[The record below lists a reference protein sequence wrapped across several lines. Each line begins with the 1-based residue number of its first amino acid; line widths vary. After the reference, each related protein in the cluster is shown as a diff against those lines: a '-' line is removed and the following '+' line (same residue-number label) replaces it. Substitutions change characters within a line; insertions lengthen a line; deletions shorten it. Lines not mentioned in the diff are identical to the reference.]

1 MIVKIIEKIKKIF
14 EADDTLESYKAP
26 ILKMIIS
33 IIIIILVLI
42 SGRLINIDNRVID
55 IITRLMGAQIIIL
68 CILRVYISW
77 SEFSMVQDNRD
88 KKNANYQKFLKM
100 AINISLE
107 KTLSII
113 FDNDIIG
120 FEILYNEKIINIG
133 ASSDSNN
140 GSSKFFDKHY
150 FINDNE
156 FEDFEEFKLKI
167 MEYSTNDMILVAR
180 IDEVP
185 AKKYFK

>member
-1 MIVKIIEKIKKIF
+1 MKIIEKIKKIF

-26 ILKMIIS
+26 ILKMIVS
-33 IIIIILVLI
+33 IMIIILVLI
-42 SGRLINIDNRVID
+42 SRLIINIDNRVID
-55 IITRLMGAQIIIL
+55 IIIGLMGVQIIIL
-68 CILRVYISW
+68 CILRVGISW
-77 SEFSMVQDNRD
+77 NEFSFVQDNRD

-107 KTLSII
+107 KTLSIY
-113 FDNDIIG
+113 FDNDIID
-120 FEILYNEKIINIG
+120 FDFLYDEKIINIG

-156 FEDFEEFKLKI
+156 FEDFEEFKLKL
-167 MEYSTNDMILVAR
+167 MECSTNNMILVAR